1 MASGASVS
9 PHLLSESVEKHC
21 AADIYALH
29 HRLDR
34 CLKQVEKLTS
44 SSAGDAAV
52 SRYECDRA
60 GTSCIR
66 RLGQLLREARRLA
79 QRVEEAAGDKASD
92 AQATVEPVDDGVDTP
107 LRAYYRQQLQA
118 RFAHLQQD
126 ADAAQRLLMQYLSN
140 NPTLAHLPVSC
151 VGTAPRILECGLTG
165 ATAASFG
172 STSRIYADSV
182 PPHAAHIPPAAV
194 YSIEGASSAAAG
206 TQNSSVARGSVA
218 ETKKEADSKERETSA
233 AASLSGHA
241 MGTSAAAGPA
251 ITAEDRIMED
261 IQQAIH
267 QMKDGALQMSA
278 LMEQEKSRMKSA
290 TELLSGGVAKGQA
303 NMHDLDRV
311 SYVAEAAH
319 VPWLLL
325 CMPGMP
331 ILWRTVLQPMWA
343 FVKQVLMMSFIIAV
357 TGCVLLLISFLP
369 KPTVYRV
376 QRSRTHDS
384 RVSPL
389 QSTAASAPAPVAA
402 PASPPPVVNASPS
415 ASYEAETHVS
425 IEQAAPAK
433 TVHETPPP
441 SRAQS
446 GPAEF
451 SDDL

>member
-9 PHLLSESVEKHC
+9 PHLLSESAEKHC

-34 CLKQVEKLTS
+34 CLKEVEKLTS
-44 SSAGDAAV
+44 SSAGDAAA
-52 SRYECDRA
+52 SRYECGRA

-79 QRVEEAAGDKASD
+79 QRVEEAAGDKAD
-92 AQATVEPVDDGVDTP
+92 NAQATVEPVDDGVDAP

-118 RFAHLQQD
+118 RFARLQQD

-194 YSIEGASSAAAG
+194 YSIEGASSPAAG
-206 TQNSSVARGSVA
+206 MQNSSVAQGSVA
-218 ETKKEADSKERETSA
+218 EMKKEAHSKEREASA
-233 AASLSGHA
+233 AAFLSGYA
-241 MGTSAAAGPA
+241 MGTAAAAGPN
-251 ITAEDRIMED
+251 ITAEERIMKD

-290 TELLSGGVAKGQA
+290 TDLFSGGVAKGQA
-303 NMHDLDRV
+303 NMHDLNRV
-311 SYVAEAAH
+311 SYVADAAH
-319 VPWLLL
+319 VPWLLR
-325 CMPGMP
+325 CVPAMP

-357 TGCVLLLISFLP
+357 TGCVLLIISFLP

-389 QSTAASAPAPVAA
+389 QSTAASAPAPVVAA
-402 PASPPPVVNASPS
+402 ASPPLVVNASPS

-425 IEQAAPAK
+425 VETAAA
-433 TVHETPPP
+433 

-451 SDDL
+451 SGDL